1 MKTDTIAAIATGM
14 TDSGIGIVR
23 VSGKRAVEI
32 GNELF
37 TSPSGKK
44 ILKNAESHRL
54 YYGYLLD
61 IDEVMAVVMR
71 APKSFTGEDTVEIQ
85 CHGGILVMQKILEA
99 ALKAGA
105 RLAEPGEFTKRAF
118 LNGRMDLSMAEA
130 VIDVIHSQN
139 EYALTSSLNQ
149 LKGMLSEEV
158 KRLREDI
165 IYEIA
170 FIESALDDP
179 EHICL
184 DGYTDRLA
192 AKIDGLLDSIE
203 KLIKTADNGKLIKE
217 GINTVIV
224 GKPNAGKSSLLNL
237 IMGEDRAI
245 VTDVAGTTRD
255 VLQETVRLGGISLNI
270 MDTAGIRNTEDIVE
284 KIGVEKA
291 KQYAEKADLIL
302 YVADTSVNLDENDR
316 EIISFIS
323 SHQKNVII
331 LLNKSDLPNVV
342 TEEEISQIFEEFSVR
357 ESGVEIVMVK
367 SSAKN
372 NSGLEE
378 LEKTIKDI
386 FFRGEIK
393 SSNEIV
399 ITNMRH
405 KEAFQEAYNSLELVK
420 KSIQDGMPE
429 DFYSI
434 DLMSAY
440 SSLGRIIGEEVDDD
454 LVEEIFS
461 KFCMGK

>member
-1 MKTDTIAAIATGM
+1 M
-14 TDSGIGIVR
+14 
-23 VSGKRAVEI
+23 
-32 GNELF
+32 
-37 TSPSGKK
+37 
-44 ILKNAESHRL
+44 
-54 YYGYLLD
+54 
-61 IDEVMAVVMR
+61 
-71 APKSFTGEDTVEIQ
+71 
-85 CHGGILVMQKILEA
+85 
-99 ALKAGA
+99 
-105 RLAEPGEFTKRAF
+105 
-118 LNGRMDLSMAEA
+118 
-130 VIDVIHSQN
+130 
-139 EYALTSSLNQ
+139 
-149 LKGMLSEEV
+149 
-158 KRLREDI
+158 
-165 IYEIA
+165 
-170 FIESALDDP
+170 
-179 EHICL
+179 
-184 DGYTDRLA
+184 
-192 AKIDGLLDSIE
+192 
-203 KLIKTADNGKLIKE
+203 
-217 GINTVIV
+217 
-224 GKPNAGKSSLLNL
+224 
-237 IMGEDRAI
+237 
-245 VTDVAGTTRD
+245 TDVAGTTRD

-323 SHQKNVII
+323 SHQKN
-331 LLNKSDLPNVV
+331 V